1 MGHKRGPVAAEQ
13 LEQHRKAVAM
23 VALEDT
29 PGELLADAI
38 AVPAAAAAAAVED
51 AAAGK
56 DLFVLEVDKAR
67 FVDRKAAVGNRWHN
81 LAEERNA

>member
-13 LEQHRKAVAM
+13 LEQHHKAVAM

-29 PGELLADAI
+29 RGELLADAI
-38 AVPAAAAAAAVED
+38 AVPAAAAAVED

-56 DLFVLEVDKAR
+56 GLFVLEVDKAR